1 MFGCDSGI
9 TDQLR
14 RRRRRRHSDYDAANA
29 VQEKLNAA
37 DNKPSRKSEKG
48 VGEKGQD
55 TLTNLQ
61 LPTTVDIN
69 LRDIYELEGKTLI
82 ITCILQV

>member
-9 TDQLR
+9 TDQL
-14 RRRRRRHSDYDAANA
+14 RRRRRHSDYDAANA

-48 VGEKGQD
+48 VGGEGAGH
-55 TLTNLQ
+55 TN
-61 LPTTVDIN
+61 
-69 LRDIYELEGKTLI
+69 
-82 ITCILQV
+82 